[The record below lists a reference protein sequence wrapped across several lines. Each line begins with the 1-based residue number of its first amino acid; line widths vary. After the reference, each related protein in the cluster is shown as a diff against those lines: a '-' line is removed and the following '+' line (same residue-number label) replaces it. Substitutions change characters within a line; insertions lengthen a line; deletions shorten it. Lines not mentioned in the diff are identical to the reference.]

1 MFGELNQVDRLKF
14 AGCRMLSLLISSDYS
29 KLLERKGFTVIVDR
43 PVLYHL
49 MGIMPVKPDRPGI
62 D

>member
-14 AGCRMLSLLISSDYS
+14 AGCYMLSLLIIQGCS
-29 KLLERKGFTVIVDR
+29 KGFTVIVDR

-49 MGIMPVKPDRPGI
+49 MVILPVNPDRPGM